1 MGYTSLLHK
10 EGPDRLVLEEG
21 ASIDL
26 PNSQIIVVG
35 PDGSDTTGTG
45 SWMSPVATLTK
56 ALSLATAV
64 RPTIFMLP
72 GEYEEAAMITW
83 PNVSGLSIVGM
94 GGVSISNGNAAAAVI
109 DINPTYT
116 ASTFE
121 ISLTGI
127 TIDAVTQI
135 GIRVDNAHMGKKMML
150 YLDRMA
156 IEDDTPNGSS
166 PGDSLVTANTVTG
179 QAIRIYARDC
189 SFEKLVHLITA
200 NAGARFRFQGCDF
213 LAGVTTGGAVAAE
226 YTFLG
231 CISNAAVTHGSE
243 TANFANK
250 GCIYRTDADPAIYSD
265 WADVPA
271 TG

>member
-1 MGYTSLLHK
+1 MPATDYSAKVHK
-10 EGPDRLVLEEG
+10 EGADRLVVEAG
-21 ASIDL
+21 GSIDL

-56 ALSLATAV
+56 ALSLATAA

-72 GEYEEAAMITW
+72 GEYVEAAMITW
-83 PNVSGLSIVGM
+83 PNINGLSVIGM

-121 ISLTGI
+121 ITLTGI
-127 TIDAVTQI
+127 NISADTQI
-135 GIRVDNAHMGKKMML
+135 GIRVDNAHMSKKMML
-150 YLDRMA
+150 YLDRVTTEM
-156 IEDDTPNGSS
+156 NVS
-166 PGDSLVTANTVTG
+166 GDSLVTANTVTT
-179 QAIRIYARDC
+179 QPIRIYAREC
-189 SFEKLVHLITA
+189 SFEGLTHLITA

-213 LAGVTTGGAVAAE
+213 IGNVTTGGAVAAE

-231 CISNAAVTHGSE
+231 CISVAAITKGSE

-250 GCIYRTDADPAIYSD
+250 GCLYRSDDDPAAYSD
-265 WADVPA
+265 WADAPA
-271 TG
+271 TS